1 MPRVLEPEEINR
13 QLVDHQRWSADDA
26 LIGQFDFTSFEA
38 AIRFVDAVAS
48 EATEMDHHPD
58 IDIRYDTV
66 VLTLVTHSEGGCT
79 QMDIELALRADRIFE
94 EMASKGA

>member
-1 MPRVLEPEEINR
+1 MLETEEINH
-13 QLVDHQRWSADDA
+13 QLVDHQRWSAHDA
-26 LIGQFDFTSFEA
+26 LIGQFDFNSFEA
-38 AIRFVDAVAS
+38 AIRFVDAVAV
-48 EATEMDHHPD
+48 EAGEMDHHPD

-79 QMDIELALRADRIFE
+79 QLDVELAIRADRIFE